1 MVAAAERYEIVRE
14 RAPLLVRMARTA
26 ASFALGALSLSAG
39 ASQGAE
45 ASHPGGDRIYVVD
58 RSSKAKLARFTQD
71 FGQPPIMQAH
81 LEQELA
87 VLSADEFA
95 AKWLTGAAPDLG

>member
-26 ASFALGALSLSAG
+26 ASSALSALSALSVS
-39 ASQGAE
+39 ADAY
-45 ASHPGGDRIYVVD
+45 HPGGDRIYLVD
-58 RSSKAKLARFTQD
+58 RSSKAKLARFID
-71 FGQPPIMQAH
+71 GFGQPLDMQAY

-87 VLSADEFA
+87 VLSADLFA
-95 AKWLTGAAPDLG
+95 AKWLTGAAPDFG